1 MESSTAAAGD
11 AAPRISVL
19 VGTRDRPETL
29 ADAVAAILAC
39 EHPSFELIVVDQGD
53 DDRARAVVEAAGDP
67 RAHYV
72 RDAERGKSRAMNI
85 ALARAR
91 GELLAFTDDDC
102 TPAPDWLAE
111 VERAFDA
118 EPGVGLLFGVLRAA
132 PHDPAESFIPS
143 FEPQERRRVSGRHT
157 TAFDDSRG
165 APAGGDMAARA
176 ELFRRVGPFDPC
188 LGPGGRFV
196 TGEDTDL
203 QHRALRAGFAVLYEP
218 ACVVTHWGAR
228 PLAGGVAAELVRGA
242 RYARGAILAKE
253 LRLGEW
259 RALAGLARVV
269 AGDLGTVVVSLVRD
283 RRLTGAGRAAHLLR
297 GFLAGLRQPLDRR
310 RGIFRCGA
318 PPLSKLP
325 PAPPPSP

>member
-1 MESSTAAAGD
+1 MQSSTGAAGGE
-11 AAPRISVL
+11 APRVSVI
-19 VGTRDRPETL
+19 VATRDRPEAL
-29 ADAVAAILAC
+29 ARAVASILAC
-39 EHPSFELIVVDQGD
+39 QHPSFELIVVDQGEGD
-53 DDRARAVVEAAGDP
+53 AARGVVEAAGDA
-67 RAHYV
+67 RLVYM
-72 RDAERGKSRAMNI
+72 RDAERGKSRALNA

-102 TPAPDWLAE
+102 TAAPDWLAE
-111 VERAFDA
+111 LERALDA
-118 EPGVGLLFGVLRAA
+118 EPGAGLLFGVLRAA
-132 PHDPAESFIPS
+132 PHDPAESFTPA
-143 FEPQERRRVSGRHT
+143 FEPVERRRLHGRH
-157 TAFDDSRG
+157 AMGFDDSAG

-188 LGPGGRFV
+188 LGPGGRFI

-253 LRLGEW
+253 LRLGEP
-259 RALAGLARVV
+259 RELARLGRVV
-269 AGDLGTVVVSLVRD
+269 AGDLGTVAVSLA
-283 RRLTGAGRAAHLLR
+283 RRGRPTGAGRSAHLLR

-310 RGIFRCGA
+310 RGVYRCGA
-318 PPLSKLP
+318 APPTLP
-325 PAPPPSP
+325 PAPPPAR